1 MATSDH
7 RGSIALQ
14 RTLADATSCDQLQD
28 EEQGHMQFASV
39 QSGNLVNDTDRKAVN
54 ILRSVRS
61 WRKIRCRLYDVNY
74 RSSLDS

>member
-1 MATSDH
+1 MLATSDH

-39 QSGNLVNDTDRKAVN
+39 QSGNLVNDTDRKAVKYTPVCPFMSKN
-54 ILRSVRS
+54 
-61 WRKIRCRLYDVNY
+61 
-74 RSSLDS
+74 SL